1 MKPRVRRKGGWLL
14 LGRSCRFRRRH
25 GLGHRRCDALGVDC
39 GAVAVRTGAGRGHGA
54 AGQESRLD
62 GALRHEDFERGLDE
76 AANGPMGEEVAERT
90 SFANAGGESDQC
102 DGEEKALHEI
112 LQRFDRT

>member
-1 MKPRVRRKGGWLL
+1 MKPRVKRKDSLTFVRLVGLL
-14 LGRSCRFRRRH
+14 LGSRH
-25 GLGHRRCDALGVDC
+25 GRRLGYGRGDGLGVDA
-39 GAVAVRTGAGRGHGA
+39 GAVAVWTGAGRGHGA
-54 AGQESRLD
+54 IRQESRLD
-62 GALRHEDFERGLDE
+62 GALRHEHFERSLDE

-112 LQRFDRT
+112 L